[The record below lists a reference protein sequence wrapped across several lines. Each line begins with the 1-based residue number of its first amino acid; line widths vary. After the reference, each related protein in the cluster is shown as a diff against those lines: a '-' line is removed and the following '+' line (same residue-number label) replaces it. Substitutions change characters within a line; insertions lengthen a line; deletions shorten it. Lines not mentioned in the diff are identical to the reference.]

1 MSIRYSTNWMGPI
14 SMQWFRDR
22 GLTRKQPRR
31 YSEILQRWIEPEEI
45 TERWM
50 GGRIDVYGSDYPTEI
65 GLPIMSA
72 QSWGEFS
79 QWLEQYSSETE
90 KTLDELVQAFYNNT
104 NKRIIWYDS

>member
-14 SMQWFRDR
+14 SMRWFRDR
-22 GLTRKQPRR
+22 GLTCKQPPR
-31 YSEILQRWIEPEEI
+31 YSEILQKWVNREEI

-50 GGRIDVYGSDYPTEI
+50 GGRIDVYGSDCQTEI

-79 QWLEQYSSETE
+79 QWLNQYSSETE
-90 KTLDELVQAFYNNT
+90 KTLDELVQEFYNNT
-104 NKRIIWYDS
+104 NKRIKWYEP